1 MKQDIF
7 DEYVEKVSYLFRID
21 KAHLFNNCKKQDY
34 VDARYLLYYLC
45 SLRPM
50 RVKTIQGYMKE
61 NGYDVP
67 HSIVCRGISVFAE
80 KIQQDRDYQ
89 NLVRDIQN
97 SITI

>member
-7 DEYVEKVSYLFRID
+7 DAYVEKISYLFRID
-21 KAHLFNNCKKQDY
+21 KEHLFNNCKKQDY

-50 RVKTIQGYMKE
+50 RVKTIQSYMKQ
-61 NGYDVP
+61 NGYDIP
-67 HSIVCRGISVFAE
+67 HSIISRGINVFAE
-80 KIQQDRDYQ
+80 KIKQDRDYQ